1 MPIPFLMNGLRL
13 VVVLAIV
20 AGVLSFGGHSTLS
33 HDPGAILATLAGG
46 EDGVGHGHDHDAD
59 GEQPFGHGPGH
70 TPPGH
75 NPLDHSH
82 AAMAVLMMS
91 ATVPSSAE
99 TVWHGGPPR
108 PGGSEPLYP
117 LDRPPRSGIRP

>member
-13 VVVLAIV
+13 VVVLAIM

-33 HDPGAILATLAGG
+33 HDPGAILATLADV
-46 EDGVGHGHDHDAD
+46 EDGGGHGHDHDAD
-59 GEQPFGHGPGH
+59 GEKPFGHG
-70 TPPGH
+70 PGH

-82 AAMAVLMMS
+82 TAMAAVMMP
-91 ATVPSSAE
+91 ATSPPAAG

-117 LDRPPRSGIRP
+117 LDRPPRTGFRL